1 MEIVNPD
8 MLWCFFT
15 KEQKIDYIKNIKT
28 LKEFYR
34 ILHLIFFNTDSFNNS
49 DVNEICDTYIECWNN
64 KSDKY
69 DNDDQSNI
77 SINEAIFEYSQ
88 IVLK

>member
-1 MEIVNPD
+1 MV
-8 MLWCFFT
+8 FFYKRT
-15 KEQKIDYIKNIKT
+15 KNRLYKNIKT

-34 ILHLIFFNTDSFNNS
+34 ILHIIFFNTDSFNT